1 MSTVFAPPA
10 PAQPAARGKKAAS
23 PGLHAA
29 TPGILAMPSGRLLC
43 AVELSG
49 PDAKKLS
56 GRRAQEAG
64 RWFQGRVYAS
74 DDDGATWKTVALCPF
89 RGSTLFR
96 AGGDVYA
103 MGTLDG
109 AAWAMRSPD
118 GGMSWSEPAEI
129 HPRAGLVLAPQ
140 RPALWRGRWTFAVQ
154 VVRGN
159 PLDKSAPAPKGA
171 ALLDAP
177 DGVNLLQRKAW
188 RISPVSEPLAR
199 LLPPAAGS
207 LAAIPRGSRPPAW
220 ASLFP
225 AVAPA
230 GKFGFLKEEALVV
243 TGASHLGRCHWS
255 AFLVAREDG
264 ALAPAALADG
274 SPWALFPRPG
284 GHAEADW
291 FFDPPTGKWFA
302 VGDAEAAAVSPDG
315 LPRAGLALYESL
327 NALDWRRIRRIA
339 PPGARRPRAAVKGD
353 ALFVAYGT
361 ADGGIEVARVDAFR
375 KERDEA

>member
-10 PAQPAARGKKAAS
+10 PEAPARGRKPPS

-64 RWFQGRVYAS
+64 RWFQGRVCAS

-96 AGGDVYA
+96 AQGDVYA
-103 MGTLDG
+103 VGTLDG

-118 GGMSWSEPAEI
+118 GGMSWSEPAEVF
-129 HPRAGLVLAPQ
+129 PRAGLSLAAQ
-140 RPALWRGRWTFAVQ
+140 RPALWRGRWTFAVL
-154 VVRGN
+154 VA
-159 PLDKSAPAPKGA
+159 SAVSDPHAPSPKGI
-171 ALLDAP
+171 ALLSAP

-188 RISPVSEPLAR
+188 KLSPVSEPLAR
-199 LLPPAAGS
+199 LLPPAAGHP
-207 LAAIPRGSRPPAW
+207 AAVPRGSRPPAW
-220 ASLFP
+220 TALFP

-255 AFLVAREDG
+255 AFLVADGDG
-264 ALAPAALADG
+264 ALRPAVLPDG
-274 SPWALFPRPG
+274 SPWAFFPRPG
-284 GHAEADW
+284 GHADADW

-339 PPGARRPRAAVKGD
+339 PPGSRRPRAAVKGD

-361 ADGGIEVARVDAFR
+361 AEGGVEVARVDGFR